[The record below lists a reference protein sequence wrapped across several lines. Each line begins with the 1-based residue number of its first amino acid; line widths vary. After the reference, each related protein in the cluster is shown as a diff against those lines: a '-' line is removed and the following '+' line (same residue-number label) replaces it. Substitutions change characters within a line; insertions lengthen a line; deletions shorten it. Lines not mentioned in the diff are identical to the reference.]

1 MTLFFII
8 DNNNNNNNNNNNKQE
23 ISENKC
29 NKFKQKTISFRLL
42 IKFLSSTVSICK
54 CHAT

>member
-1 MTLFFII
+1 MKLLFII
-8 DNNNNNNNNNNNKQE
+8 DNNNNNNNNDKQE